1 MKRIFI
7 LLLIAT
13 FSITGLHAQNKAEMQ
28 AKERQAENLKVYQ
41 QKQEQELQQA
51 IREQTQLHISQAAQR
66 MEARKEEVRKDLEA
80 RREQLMNRP
89 AGMIPLGEDVRLKMN
104 L

>member
-13 FSITGLHAQNKAEMQ
+13 FSITGLHAQQMDAQ
-28 AKERQAENLKVYQ
+28 AKQKNAEDLKVYQ
-41 QKQEQELQQA
+41 QRQEQDLQSTIQT
-51 IREQTQLHISQAAQR
+51 QTQLYILEAAQR
-66 MEARKEEVRKDLEA
+66 MEAQKKEIQQDLEA

-89 AGMIPLGEDVRLKMN
+89 AGMTPLSEEVRLR
-104 L
+104 LGL